1 MKVQFNFTK
10 VNRTFKTKRDIKF
23 IVVHYTG
30 NSDDTAYNNT
40 KYFKSQNRGA
50 SAHYFVDKDSIWQCV
65 EDKDIA
71 WHCGTKGKYYHEK
84 CRNSNSIGVEMCDS
98 VKRNSVVEDNTA
110 ELVRYLMGTY
120 NVPFENVI
128 RHYDVTHK
136 LCPASLVDDSAWNEF
151 KMKLGG
157 SEEMTN
163 EEKSKMQAID
173 DSLTNLYRIVQEIKD
188 ENPVYRTI
196 DDVPDWG
203 KAAVRAAMSKGA
215 VTGDGNALNISY
227 HDLRAIV
234 REYRVGLYN

>member
-1 MKVQFNFTK
+1 MKVQCNFTN
-10 VNRTFKTKRDIKF
+10 VNRTAKSYRDIKF

-30 NSDDTAYNNT
+30 NSGDTAYNNT

-65 EDKDIA
+65 EDKDVA
-71 WHCGTKGKYYHEK
+71 WHCGAKKYYHSE

-98 VKRNSVVEDNTA
+98 VKRNGAVEDNTA

-120 NVPFENVI
+120 NLTLENVI

-136 LCPASLVDDSAWNEF
+136 LCPAVLVDDNAWSEF

-157 SEEMTN
+157 NDEMT
-163 EEKSKMQAID
+163 ESEKAKVQAID
-173 DSLTNLYRIVQEIKD
+173 ESLSNLYRIVQEIKD

-203 KAAVRAAMSKGA
+203 KVAVQAAMDKGA
-215 VTGDGNALNISY
+215 VTGDGGGLNISY

-234 REYRVGLYN
+234 REYRVGLYE